1 MENVS
6 TESLFHFPEIIASE
20 ITKELS
26 SLNSKKAETFGNIP
40 TISSDICNKVLQK
53 IWNYEILDKQ
63 HFPQSLKI
71 QHLSLKRKTQR

>member
-40 TISSDICNKVLQK
+40 TISSDIR
-53 IWNYEILDKQ
+53 NYEILDKQ
-63 HFPQSLKI
+63 HFPQSLKFNI
-71 QHLSLKRKTQR
+71 CL

>member
-1 MENVS
+1 MENVY

-26 SLNSKKAETFGNIP
+26 SSTSKKAETFGNIP
-40 TISSDICNKVLQK
+40 TISSDIYNKVLQK

-63 HFPQSLKI
+63 HFPQSLKFNI
-71 QHLSLKRKTQR
+71 CL